1 MIKTRANSTKANP
14 YLRRKGLAFFSFV
27 ATPNVWV
34 RDNLLSYR
42 LSLLTSEKLVLKLDQ
57 QKEVR

>member
-1 MIKTRANSTKANP
+1 MIKTRANSTKTNP
-14 YLRRKGLAFFSFV
+14 YLRRKGLVFFTFV

-34 RDNLLSYR
+34 SDNLLSYR
-42 LSLLTSEKLVLKLDQ
+42 FSLLTNEKLVLKLDQ